1 MGQIIGGAAKPKRC
15 NLNQLSQ
22 VPTPA
27 AGEYILVSSDNSMN
41 AAGQGNFDAYVVGD
55 GTTAAISLTLNPL
68 AEGEIAIADY
78 DAVSG
83 ATMFEELRTTLSV
96 EGIASFTSGGYINS
110 SGTLVSAGG
119 YDYIDHLDISSY
131 VSLTICCRALSS
143 AYNVL
148 MDSSDNVLL
157 SWQSNTSPYVTE
169 LDLTQYPTAK
179 YLSLSNYSRFTD
191 TYVNGVQV
199 DSTATKTKIANLESG
214 MSTLSTSVAD
224 ALYAKKTM
232 FDIDITTTTGYIN
245 SSGTYVSGS
254 YDCVVN
260 VDISGYDLVV
270 AYGYTY
276 GSAYNAIYDSSNN
289 VLAVKQ
295 GATETYFDIKNDYP
309 TAKYLSA
316 CSITSGILSVGG
328 IKQADL
334 IGDVLYGLD
343 ETYFLYR
350 QTISISQLS
359 GIYSG
364 NRKFN
369 SSSSLISYKSNLIK
383 VIEGMTFSLTSNG
396 SASTLNY
403 ITYDENLAMVS
414 IVSGNT
420 YTSEAITIPSG
431 VAFIEFFS
439 YSTALSVTC
448 DQFVSSES
456 SGSGNILYEKSYV
469 AIGDSFT
476 AAIGSDTID
485 SGIYQGQSKV
495 YPYII
500 GNRNN
505 MSVLNQ
511 GSSGSVLNGYL
522 ASASYENIPS
532 GVDYITIWYGINDA
546 GHRISIGTIDDE
558 PTSISTEGSTT
569 TCGGF
574 NFFFK
579 WLLTNR
585 PMAHVGVIVTDYCET
600 LRREAII
607 ACCEKWG
614 IPYLDLYDPTIPA
627 IRTRG
632 GTQYT
637 HSTSI
642 CPNGYVEMCDEAIAL
657 RATAFSYDASSS
669 NIHPNNDCHEWQ
681 SNTIEAFMRRI

>member
-1 MGQIIGGAAKPKRC
+1 MGQIIGSAAKPSRC
-15 NLNQLSQ
+15 NLQSLSDWG
-22 VPTPA
+22 TPA
-27 AGEYILVSSDNSMN
+27 NGEYILVSSDNSMTST
-41 AAGQGNFDAYVVGD
+41 GQGNFDAYIVGT
-55 GTTAAISLTLNPL
+55 GSAAATSLTLHPI
-68 AEGEIAIADY
+68 AEGDIALADY

-83 ATMFEELRTTLSV
+83 ATMFEELRNIVSV
-96 EGIASFTSGGYINS
+96 ENIATFSTGGYFGSTCVFNS
-110 SGTLVSAGG
+110 LSGLH
-119 YDYIDHLDISSY
+119 YIDHLDISDY
-131 VSLTICCRALSS
+131 LSLTICCRARSS
-143 AYNVL
+143 AYNFIL
-148 MDSSDNVLL
+148 DANDNILYR
-157 SWQSNTSPYVTE
+157 WQSNTSPYITE
-169 LDLTQYPTAK
+169 IDLTQYPTAK
-179 YLSLSNYSRFTD
+179 YVCLSDYTLSNPYI
-191 TYVNGVQV
+191 NGTQA
-199 DSTATKTKIANLESG
+199 DNTATKTKITNLESEI
-214 MSTLSTSVAD
+214 STLSSSVAEVQ
-224 ALYAKKTM
+224 YTKKTM
-232 FDIDITTTTGYIN
+232 FDIDITLTTGSIN
-245 SSGTYVSGS
+245 SSGTYVSDS

-295 GATETYFDIKNDYP
+295 GSTETVFDIKNDYP

-316 CSITSGILSVGG
+316 CSVTSGILSVGG

-350 QTISISQLS
+350 QTISITQLS
-359 GIYSG
+359 GFYNG
-364 NRKFN
+364 KRKFN
-369 SSSSLISYKSNLIK
+369 SSSSYVCYKSNLIK

-414 IVSGNT
+414 IVKGNT

-476 AAIGSDTID
+476 AAIGSDTIE

-522 ASASYENIPS
+522 ANASYENIPS

-546 GHRISIGTIDDE
+546 GHGISIGTIDDQ

-642 CPNGYVEMCDEAIAL
+642 CPDGYVEMCDDAISL
-657 RATAFSYDASSS
+657 RTAIFSTDAEND

-681 SNTIEAFMRRI
+681 SNIIEAFMRRI